1 MKSSPLAAVICLLAG
16 LAGGW
21 FLGTHRTAAATP
33 APAAATPAPVAPQW
47 ATSSKTVAYILP
59 NDGPYYDLKWS
70 GVERRLKELGYEPQ
84 KYSSGA
90 YKNVK
95 AQADIMENLIQ
106 KRVAGI
112 ILHPVDGHA
121 LAPFVQRAFAAG
133 IPVIAENVDIP
144 APELAGSVQLANEQ
158 NGWEL
163 AMALVNELKGEGK
176 IVALVGPPGLDVT
189 DAMWKSAKEYLA
201 RFPKI
206 QIVRE
211 EYLAVNAPAA
221 LEITENILTA
231 HPDVDGVY
239 AWYVENAIGAVQA
252 LKNRGIAPGKVK
264 IVCKDINPQGEALV
278 REGFLSAC
286 LVGEPILMGERS
298 AELLD
303 AVRNGRPAAQRQVM
317 RNRLVNLSTL
327 DLIDRSK
334 FVLPR

>member
-1 MKSSPLAAVICLLAG
+1 MKSSTLVALISLLVG
-16 LAGGW
+16 VAGGW
-21 FLGTHRTAAATP
+21 LLSGKRPAAQEQITAAV
-33 APAAATPAPVAPQW
+33 AAAPKWSAV
-47 ATSSKTVAYILP
+47 SKTVAYVQP

-70 GVERRLKELGYEPQ
+70 GVERRLKELGYQPQ
-84 KYSSGA
+84 KYSAGG

-95 AQADIMENLIQ
+95 TQADIMDNLIQ

-112 ILHPVDGHA
+112 ILHSVDGNA
-121 LAPFVQRAFAAG
+121 LAPYVQRAFSAG

-144 APELAGSVQLANEQ
+144 APELAGSVQLANDE

-163 AMALVNELKGEGK
+163 AMALVNELKGRGN

-201 RFPKI
+201 RFPEI
-206 QIVRE
+206 RILRE

-221 LEITENILTA
+221 LDVTENILTA
-231 HPDVDGVY
+231 HKDIDGIY
-239 AWYVENAIGAVQA
+239 AWYVDNAIGAVQA
-252 LKNRGIAPGKVK
+252 LKNRGFAPGKVK

-278 REGFLSAC
+278 REGYLSAC

-303 AVRNGRPAAQRQVM
+303 AVRKGQPMGKREVM
-317 RNRLVNLSTL
+317 RNRLVTLSTL